1 MKLSHL
7 RDVLAVSE
15 HGSLRAAG
23 RHLGIAQ
30 PAITRSI
37 RDIEHELGVPLFERY
52 AKGVRLTEMGRA
64 FVRRAEAIQSEMR
77 RATDEIEQM
86 KGRTTGQVSI
96 ALSSASSIA
105 LFPKVHSYFRKT
117 YPDALL
123 KVSESLFP
131 AAEPEI
137 LGGKIDLY
145 VGPIS
150 HIGSSPRLHI
160 EKIFDND
167 RLVVARKGHPL
178 VEAKTFD
185 DLVDA
190 YWVDTTLTMNNN
202 TTRTRDIGFEQWF
215 KEKGMPMP
223 KVVVHARS
231 VLVAMLTVA
240 NSDFLAIL
248 PRQWLEYE
256 PTANNVAPL
265 RNFPPLP
272 APSVYLA
279 RRRDAP
285 LTPMAEHLADLIA
298 RVGGNYAEL
307 TRPAV

>member
-23 RHLGIAQ
+23 RYLGIAQ

-77 RATDEIEQM
+77 RATDEIEQL

-105 LFPKVHSYFRKT
+105 LLPRVHEHFRKS

-123 KVSESLFP
+123 KISESLFP

-137 LGGKIDLY
+137 LEGKIDLY

-150 HIGSSPRLHI
+150 NIGASPRVLL

-167 RLVVARKGHPL
+167 RVVVARKGHPL
-178 VEAKTFD
+178 ADAAGFE
-185 DLVDA
+185 DLVDGR
-190 YWVDTTLTMNNN
+190 WVDTTLTMSSN

-215 KEKGMPMP
+215 KDKGVPMP

-240 NSDFLAIL
+240 NSDLLAIL

-256 PTANNVAPL
+256 PTATNVAPL
-265 RNFPPLP
+265 HNFAPLP

-279 RRRDAP
+279 RRRDVP
-285 LTPMAEHLADLIA
+285 LTPMAEHLADLIV
-298 RVGGNYAEL
+298 RVGGNYAER
-307 TRPAV
+307 TRPG

>member
-7 RDVLAVSE
+7 RDVLAVAE

-30 PAITRSI
+30 PAMTRSI
-37 RDIEHELGVPLFERY
+37 RDIERELGVPLFERH
-52 AKGVRLTEMGRA
+52 AKGVRLTEMGLA
-64 FVRRAEAIQSEMR
+64 FVRRAEAIQAELR
-77 RATDEIEQM
+77 RATEEIEQL

-105 LFPKVHSYFRKT
+105 LLPKVQAYFRQR

-123 KVSESLFP
+123 KISENLFP

-137 LGGKIDLY
+137 LEGRIDLY

-150 HIGSSPRLHI
+150 HIGASPRALI
-160 EKIFDND
+160 EKIFDNE
-167 RLVVARKGHPL
+167 RVVVARKGHPL
-178 VEAKTFD
+178 AEAAGFN
-185 DLVDA
+185 DLADA
-190 YWVDTTLTMNNN
+190 CWVDTTLTMSSN
-202 TTRTRDIGFEQWF
+202 TTRTRDIGFEEWF
-215 KEKGMPMP
+215 KQRGMPLP
-223 KVVVHARS
+223 RVVVHARS

-240 NSDFLAIL
+240 NSDLLAIL

-279 RRRDAP
+279 RRRDVP
-285 LTPMAEHLADLIA
+285 LTPMAEHLADLIV
-298 RVGGNYAEL
+298 RVGNNYAE
-307 TRPAV
+307 RARSR

>member
-52 AKGVRLTEMGRA
+52 AKGVRLTEMGQA
-64 FVRRAEAIQSEMR
+64 FVRRAEAIQAEMR
-77 RATDEIEQM
+77 RATEEIDQM

-105 LFPKVHSYFRKT
+105 LLPRVHAQFRKT

-123 KVSESLFP
+123 KISESLFP
-131 AAEPEI
+131 SAEPEI
-137 LGGKIDLY
+137 LEGKLDLY

-150 HIGSSPRLHI
+150 HIGTSPKVI
-160 EKIFDND
+160 AEKIFDND
-167 RLVVARKGHPL
+167 RVVVARKGHPL
-178 VEAKTFD
+178 ADAASFD
-185 DLVDA
+185 DLADA
-190 YWVDTTLTMNNN
+190 HWVDTTLTMSNNSAS
-202 TTRTRDIGFEQWF
+202 TKDIGFEEWF
-215 KEKGMPMP
+215 KQKGVPLP

-231 VLVAMLTVA
+231 ALVAMLTVA
-240 NSDFLAIL
+240 NSDLLAIL
-248 PRQWLEYE
+248 PRQWLEYG
-256 PTANNVAPL
+256 PTASNVAAL
-265 RNFPPLP
+265 KLFDPLP

-279 RRRDAP
+279 RRRDLP
-285 LTPMAEHLADLIA
+285 LTPMAEHLADLIC
-298 RVGGNYAEL
+298 RVGGYYAE
-307 TRPAV
+307 RHAI

>member
-52 AKGVRLTEMGRA
+52 AKGVRLTEMGRI
-64 FVRRAEAIQSEMR
+64 FVRRAEAIQAEMR
-77 RATDEIEQM
+77 RAEEEIKQL
-86 KGRTTGQVSI
+86 KGQTTGQVSI

-105 LFPKVHSYFRKT
+105 LWPKVHSYFRKT

-123 KVSESLFP
+123 KISESLFP

-137 LGGKIDLY
+137 LEGKLELY

-150 HIGSSPRLHI
+150 HVGASPRLLI

-167 RLVVARKGHPL
+167 RVLIARKGHPL
-178 VEAKTFD
+178 ADATSFD
-185 DLVDA
+185 DLADA
-190 YWVDTTLTMNNN
+190 HWIDTTLTMSDN
-202 TTRTRDIGFEQWF
+202 TARTRDIGFEQWF

-231 VLVAMLTVA
+231 VLVTMLTVA
-240 NSDFLAIL
+240 NSDLLAIL
-248 PRQWLEYE
+248 PRQWLDYE
-256 PTANNVAPL
+256 PTASNVAPL
-265 RNFPPLP
+265 KMFAPLP

-279 RRRDAP
+279 RRRDLP
-285 LTPMAEHLADLIA
+285 LTPMAEHLADLIC
-298 RVGGNYAEL
+298 RVGGNYAG
-307 TRPAV
+307 RASPA